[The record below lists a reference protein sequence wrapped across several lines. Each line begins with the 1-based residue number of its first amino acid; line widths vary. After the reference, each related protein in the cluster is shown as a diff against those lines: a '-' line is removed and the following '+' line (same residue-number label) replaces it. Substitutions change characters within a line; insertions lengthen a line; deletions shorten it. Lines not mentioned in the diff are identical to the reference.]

1 MRAHAIYAEE
11 MNLLGIPSSIAL
23 IVWLVLAGVK
33 IFALV
38 TALMFSSEAYRAAD
52 KWTKP
57 GWVIVL
63 ALALGL
69 PFVLPIFFI
78 NLGLTVA
85 ALVFLADVRPA
96 LAGLRRR

>member
-1 MRAHAIYAEE
+1 MD
-11 MNLLGIPSSIAL
+11 LLGIPNTIGL

-33 IFALV
+33 IFALI
-38 TALMFSSEAYRAAD
+38 TALMFSAEAYRAAD

-63 ALALGL
+63 ALAIAL